1 MLESQPEVKLVKFVN
16 LYLYRPVTNR
26 PIQFAYQ
33 PAAAGTFLLI
43 EGILD
48 KGKAGGRKVISGRPI
63 VFHRKL
69 LSRSQEV
76 IVRWYKDKSVIADS
90 LYLYLSSQRAWNS
103 MNWFQMFLFWV
114 RLNDFKSWGGRLLQ
128 VVETVCQKLRWAS
141 KQSSDLWSDIAFS
154 PRPPQHMCLGNRC

>member
-43 EGILD
+43 EGIPD
-48 KGKAGGRKVISGRPI
+48 KGKAGERKVISGCPI

-69 LSRSQEV
+69 LSQIPRGNCEMVFRQIS
-76 IVRWYKDKSVIADS
+76 DS
-90 LYLYLSSQRAWNS
+90 GLILEGSHCITCICRAS
-103 MNWFQMFLFWV
+103 GL
-114 RLNDFKSWGGRLLQ
+114 
-128 VVETVCQKLRWAS
+128 E
-141 KQSSDLWSDIAFS
+141 I
-154 PRPPQHMCLGNRC
+154 P